1 MEFLKFPPWSMFSI
15 NPHIIPCAFR
25 LDLLFALVTFH
36 QNFLFS
42 LYRRRLRGSEVHDYT
57 MHLQLINKVYL
68 PYLISN
74 TFLFFYYCLFIQFQI
89 QGFVKLGK
97 RKVLNESYLKEMVM
111 PQSGELF
118 GRVIKL
124 VGGDNIIVKSSD
136 GRVRTCR
143 IRGKIK
149 RKMWIRD
156 NDLVLIAPWD
166 FQSDKA
172 DIIWRYISA
181 HADKLE
187 QDGLLQGL
195 R

>member
-1 MEFLKFPPWSMFSI
+1 M
-15 NPHIIPCAFR
+15 
-25 LDLLFALVTFH
+25 
-36 QNFLFS
+36 
-42 LYRRRLRGSEVHDYT
+42 
-57 MHLQLINKVYL
+57 
-68 PYLISN
+68 
-74 TFLFFYYCLFIQFQI
+74 
-89 QGFVKLGK
+89 
-97 RKVLNESYLKEMVM
+97 LNESYLKELVM

-136 GRVRTCR
+136 GKIRTCR

-187 QDGLLQGL
+187 QDGHLQGL

>member
-1 MEFLKFPPWSMFSI
+1 
-15 NPHIIPCAFR
+15 
-25 LDLLFALVTFH
+25 
-36 QNFLFS
+36 
-42 LYRRRLRGSEVHDYT
+42 
-57 MHLQLINKVYL
+57 
-68 PYLISN
+68 
-74 TFLFFYYCLFIQFQI
+74 
-89 QGFVKLGK
+89 
-97 RKVLNESYLKEMVM
+97 M
-111 PQSGELF
+111 PQEGELF

-124 VGGDNIIVKSSD
+124 VGGDNIILKSSD
-136 GRVRTCR
+136 LKVRTCI

-149 RKMWIRD
+149 RRMWIRD

-187 QDGLLQGL
+187 QEGQLEGLN